1 MRYQNE
7 HALVPTEMS
16 SRAEIECASSEDY
29 RSLFENMLNGFAYC
43 RMIFDD
49 QGNPVDFVYLQV
61 NDAFEKLTGLKKEV
75 VVGKKVTKSIPGI
88 KEAHPELF
96 EIYGRV
102 AVSGTGEKFELF
114 FKPLNTWFL
123 ISVYSQKK
131 NFFVAI
137 FENITERKANETLLR
152 SSSERFMMLADSLP
166 EVVFETDLTGR
177 LTYVNQ
183 KAFELTGYS
192 QEDFSKGVYYYNF
205 FAPRDIERAIAN
217 FTKSV
222 VTSTP
227 ATDEYSIVRKDG
239 TEFPVTI
246 EGIPI
251 KLDNK
256 TVGLKGLILDITE
269 HKRTTD
275 KLAFQA
281 QLLEAV
287 GQAIVAIDKDRII
300 RYWNNGAKILYG
312 WAESEAIGH
321 DVGKLLTEFSSEE
334 TCETYKR
341 LSAGEC
347 WSSDIQVKR
356 HDGSIVSAIVNRYPV
371 ILENNEF
378 IGSICVYTDISDQK
392 ILEQK
397 LAGYV
402 DSLAISSE
410 KINDL
415 NDKLRVVGSLTRH
428 DVRNKL
434 TVFNGCMYL
443 LKKKISDNPASLQ
456 YLGEMEKAMDQL
468 LDILEFERIYEQVG
482 SEELTLVD
490 VEKFFA
496 QAVTLAS
503 DFKGVKMNCTSNG
516 LQVLADSL
524 LRQVIYNLIDNTLKY
539 GEKVTTIE
547 LYCKKE
553 TDTLLLIYEDNGVGI
568 EEENKP
574 RLFERG
580 FGKGTGIGLYM
591 IKRIIDGYGWSIE
604 ENGQLGVGARFTMKI
619 PHNCY
624 RLTENLSKTLSE

>member
-7 HALVPTEMS
+7 PAFVPTEITS
-16 SRAEIECASSEDY
+16 TAEIGGASSENY
-29 RSLFENMLNGFAYC
+29 YSLFENMLNGFAYC

-49 QGNPVDFVYLQV
+49 KGKPVDFIYLQV
-61 NDAFEKLTGLKKEV
+61 NGAFEKLTGLKKEV
-75 VVGKKVTKSIPGI
+75 VVGKKVTEAIPGI
-88 KEAHPELF
+88 QEANPELF

-102 AVSGTGEKFELF
+102 AASGNGEKFELF
-114 FKPLNTWFL
+114 FKPLNKWFF
-123 ISVYSQKK
+123 ISVYSPKRT
-131 NFFVAI
+131 FFVAI

-152 SSSERFMMLADSLP
+152 SSRERFMMLADCLP
-166 EVVFETDLTGR
+166 EVVFEADLTGR
-177 LTYVNQ
+177 MTYVNK
-183 KAFELTGYS
+183 KAFELTGYIL
-192 QEDFSKGVYYYNF
+192 EDFSKGVYYYDF
-205 FAPRDIERAIAN
+205 LTPRDIERAKAN
-217 FTKSV
+217 FTKSML
-222 VTSTP
+222 TSTP
-227 ATDEYSIVRKDG
+227 VTDEYSIVRKDG

-251 KLDNK
+251 KVESK
-256 TVGLKGLILDITE
+256 TVGMRGLVLDITE
-269 HKRTTD
+269 QKRTID

-287 GQAIVAIDKDRII
+287 GQAIIAVDKDRII

-312 WAESEAIGH
+312 WAASEAIGH
-321 DVGKLLTEFSSEE
+321 DVGKLLTEFSPEE
-334 TCETYKR
+334 TFETYNR

-347 WSSDIQVKR
+347 WSSEIQVKR
-356 HDGSIVSAIVNRYPV
+356 RDDSFVSVIVNRYPV

-378 IGSICVYTDISDQK
+378 IGSISIYTDITDQK
-392 ILEQK
+392 NMTQK

-402 DSLAISSE
+402 DALAESSE

-443 LKKKISDNPASLQ
+443 LKKKISDSPLSLQ
-456 YLGEMEKAMDQL
+456 YLSEMEKAVDQL

-482 SEELTLVD
+482 SEELTFDD

-503 DFKGVKMNCTSNG
+503 DFKGVKMNCACEG
-516 LQVLADSL
+516 LEVRADSL

-539 GEKVTTIE
+539 GEKVTSIK
-547 LYCKKE
+547 LYYKKE
-553 TDTLLLIYEDNGVGI
+553 ADNLLLIYEDNGVGI
-568 EEENKP
+568 AEEDKS
-574 RLFERG
+574 RLFEKG

-591 IKRIIDGYGWSIE
+591 IKRIIEGYGWVIE
-604 ENGQLGVGARFTMKI
+604 ENGQLGVGARFIMKL
-619 PHNCY
+619 PQNSY
-624 RLTENLSKTLSE
+624 RLS